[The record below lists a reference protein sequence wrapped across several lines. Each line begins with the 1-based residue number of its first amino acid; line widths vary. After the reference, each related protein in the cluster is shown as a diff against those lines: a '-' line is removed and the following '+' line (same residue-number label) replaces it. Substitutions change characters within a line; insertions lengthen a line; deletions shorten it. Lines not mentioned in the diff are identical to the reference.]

1 MPAAALAAGPA
12 PASARRTARP
22 MLRPTR
28 SQPDLRRQNQENGLP
43 FRFFCCLL
51 GMVLCSTALTVY
63 FVFRS
68 IGTVVV
74 TTLACWLLLQLA
86 YFASVLFLI
95 WRSGCVSR
103 AGQRAEHFDSCKEVG
118 SEPPDLDEV
127 TNESADLLQR
137 DQMLAISLLL
147 P

>member
-1 MPAAALAAGPA
+1 M
-12 PASARRTARP
+12 
-22 MLRPTR
+22 
-28 SQPDLRRQNQENGLP
+28 P
-43 FRFFCCLL
+43 FRIFCRVL
-51 GMVLCSTALTVY
+51 GLVLCSAALTVY
-63 FVFRS
+63 FASHS

-74 TTLACWLLLQLA
+74 TTLACSLLLQLA

-103 AGQRAEHFDSCKEVG
+103 AGQRAEHFGTCKEVG
-118 SEPPDLDEV
+118 SQPPDHYEV
-127 TNESADLLQR
+127 TNDSAVLLQR

>member
-1 MPAAALAAGPA
+1 M
-12 PASARRTARP
+12 
-22 MLRPTR
+22 
-28 SQPDLRRQNQENGLP
+28 
-43 FRFFCCLL
+43 
-51 GMVLCSTALTVY
+51 LCSNALIVY
-63 FVFRS
+63 FAS
-68 IGTVVV
+68 HCMGTVVV
-74 TTLACWLLLQLA
+74 TTLACLLLLQLA

-95 WRSGCVSR
+95 WRSGRVSR

-127 TNESADLLQR
+127 TNESANLLQR

>member
-1 MPAAALAAGPA
+1 M
-12 PASARRTARP
+12 
-22 MLRPTR
+22 
-28 SQPDLRRQNQENGLP
+28 P
-43 FRFFCCLL
+43 FRIFCRVFGL
-51 GMVLCSTALTVY
+51 VLCSIALIIY
-63 FVFRS
+63 FASHS

-74 TTLACWLLLQLA
+74 TTLACSLLLQVA

-95 WRSGCVSR
+95 WRSGCVIR
-103 AGQRAEHFDSCKEVG
+103 AGQRAEQFDSCKEVG

>member
-1 MPAAALAAGPA
+1 MFCRVL
-12 PASARRTARP
+12 
-22 MLRPTR
+22 
-28 SQPDLRRQNQENGLP
+28 GL
-43 FRFFCCLL
+43 
-51 GMVLCSTALTVY
+51 VLCSTALTVY
-63 FVFRS
+63 FASHS

-74 TTLACWLLLQLA
+74 TTLACSLLLQLA

-95 WRSGCVSR
+95 WRSARVSR

-118 SEPPDLDEV
+118 SEEPDVDEV
-127 TNESADLLQR
+127 ANDCADLLQR